1 MKFYTKEVEGQY
13 VAYQKKRISTL
24 RGLIA
29 QVVLWGIFTSSL
41 IYKQLG
47 GLQGA
52 RIGIEIDGYKSSS
65 QMFYELPLFWLLL
78 LLIQFS
84 VYYAASIP
92 LLSKWQDYLERKEF
106 ERLKKTYEYQLK
118 LKDETTSNS
127 HC

>member
-1 MKFYTKEVEGQY
+1 MKFYTKEVEGKY
-13 VAYQKKRISTL
+13 VAYQKGRISTL

-41 IYKQLG
+41 IYKQFG
-47 GLQGA
+47 GLKGV
-52 RIGIEIDGYKSSS
+52 RIGVEIDGYNSS
-65 QMFYELPLFWLLL
+65 MRMVYELSLFWLLL
-78 LLIQFS
+78 LVIQFS

-118 LKDETTSNS
+118 LKDETTPNS